1 MKLKRQIV
9 GGVVGIVFLAMG
21 ARAERIWPGAGVEA
35 VAGKC
40 ATATVT
46 ENAAVLRAGPACP
59 ATVWPAVYFTF
70 SAERDLSK
78 AGAVRVTL
86 TNRTDRALRVG
97 VKVKAVTV
105 QGRLPDSSF
114 VIQPFAAAVKDLR
127 LFAESWAFDKPHGL
141 LGLKRNP
148 GVGGGSSY
156 SLERVKAI
164 SVYLPAGTTD
174 AEIGVCSVE
183 TMPGDGEGNRLTV
196 LKADSFCP
204 WVDEFGQAN
213 YAEWPDKVHSRA
225 EFLAC
230 AETEAK
236 ELAAHPTGIPDADRF
251 GGWAAGPQL
260 KATGFFRTEKVN
272 GKWWLVDPDGHL
284 FISHGVNCG
293 WELASTGV
301 SGRETYF
308 EKLPPRE
315 GETKQFWTYHKKP
328 VFRNFYGDPK
338 NAPFWSFSFSAYDI
352 WLKFGADWRRK
363 NAENTVRR
371 LRSWGLNTTTGTG
384 GDLMKTPGRVPY
396 VVSIGPTARK
406 IEGANGYWGKL
417 IDPFAPEFAESCRRQ
432 AEARQAAGTNAWCL
446 GWTSNNELS
455 WGADGA
461 ALARGVLASP
471 DDQPAKVALLK
482 MLVERGIAP
491 EKATAADL
499 RSLGEAVA
507 EKYYST
513 VRAAIKAVAP
523 NHLYLGDR
531 NDKRNPEVFRAAARN
546 LDVVTVNVY
555 EHRPSVTLPKDALDK
570 PLLVTEFHFGCYDTG
585 YFYASLIPV
594 KDQKTRAACYRDY
607 LRTVV
612 DRPDYVG
619 AHWFCWR
626 DCPITGQLGE
636 GANAQCG
643 LVSTAD
649 VPYSE
654 LVSAIRDIAREMYL
668 RRFAAQASLQAA
680 SETAILSRKKE
691 IAK

>member
-1 MKLKRQIV
+1 MMSRHHQMT
-9 GGVVGIVFLAMG
+9 FS
-21 ARAERIWPGAGVEA
+21 A
-35 VAGKC
+35 VALLAVG
-40 ATATVT
+40 TVS
-46 ENAAVLRAGPACP
+46 AAVWPNDQVQVVAGRCAAVETAADRVTVRSVGSDP
-59 ATVWPAVYFTF
+59 TVWPAAYFTF
-70 SAERDLSK
+70 PTPRDLSQ

-86 TNRTDRALRVG
+86 SNRTDRAVRIG
-97 VKVKAVTV
+97 IKVKGETV

-114 VIQPFAAAVKDLR
+114 NIPPQAQATRELR

-148 GVGGGSSY
+148 GVGDGSSY
-156 SLERVKAI
+156 SLEKVKSI
-164 SVYLPAGTTD
+164 SVYLPAGTRD
-174 AEIGVCSVE
+174 AAFDVLGVALVR
-183 TMPGDGEGNRLTV
+183 GDGEDNRLTI

-213 YAEWPDKVHSRA
+213 YAEWPDKVHSRE
-225 EFLAC
+225 EFLAR
-230 AETEAK
+230 AEAEARDL
-236 ELAAHPTGIPDADRF
+236 EAHPSGIPDADRF

-284 FISHGVNCG
+284 FLSHGVNCG
-293 WELASTGV
+293 WELAGTGI

-308 EKLPPRE
+308 EKLPPKE
-315 GETKQFWTYHKKP
+315 GETKQFWTYHTKP
-328 VFRNFYGDPK
+328 VFRNYYGDPK
-338 NAPFWSFSFSAYDI
+338 NVPFWSFSFSAYDI
-352 WLKFGADWRRK
+352 WLKFGTDWRRK
-363 NAENTVRR
+363 NVENTVRR
-371 LRSWGLNTTTGTG
+371 LRSWGLNTTTGA
-384 GDLMKTPGRVPY
+384 TPELRNCPGHVPY
-396 VVSIGPTARK
+396 VVGIGPTSRK

-417 IDPFAPEFAESCRRQ
+417 IDPFAPEFETSCRVQ
-432 AEARQAAGTNAWCL
+432 AKSRQAAGTNEWCI
-446 GWTSNNELS
+446 GWTANNELS

-471 DDQPAKVALLK
+471 DDQPAKIALLR
-482 MLVERGIAP
+482 MLADRGVAP
-491 EKATAADL
+491 EQATEDDL
-499 RSLGEAVA
+499 RRLGEAVA

-513 VRAAIKAVAP
+513 VRAAIKAFAP

-546 LDVVTVNVY
+546 VDVVTVNVY
-555 EHRPSVTLPKDALDK
+555 EHRPSVALPPDAADK
-570 PLLVTEFHFGCYDTG
+570 PLMVTEFHFGCYDTG

-654 LVSAIRDIAREMYL
+654 LVSAMRDISREMYL
-668 RRFAAQASLQAA
+668 RRYS
-680 SETAILSRKKE
+680 
-691 IAK
+691 AKR